1 MDGKQSDDRRRDA
14 VLRHML
20 SRPPQPHKPL
30 GASKRKTRPPEQRPR
45 PQSKGTIKKAWAD
58 ATPVR

>member
-1 MDGKQSDDRRRDA
+1 MLVPMSKDDAEDADIAKRRDA

-30 GASKRKTRPPEQRPR
+30 GASKRKARPT
-45 PQSKGTIKKAWAD
+45 SKGR
-58 ATPVR
+58 VRKETTRS